1 MKRIFLIIFLLFGI
15 QMLSAQ
21 ESPKLKFEDKH
32 VCLNCGMKTDQAPN
46 WEQKITTTD
55 GHNFYFDG
63 ARCMFRILL
72 DSTKTPANLDQILV
86 KDYYT
91 LEYFDAREAYYVT
104 GSDVLGPMGN
114 ELIPFKT
121 EAAAKEFFKDHK
133 GMQIIRFKDV
143 DIALIKKLAGK
154 MHMH

>member
-1 MKRIFLIIFLLFGI
+1 MNVKWIVILLV
-15 QMLSAQ
+15 SAFFSMAMQ
-21 ESPKLKFEDKH
+21 EKPVQKQDDKH
-32 VCLNCGMKTDQAPN
+32 VCLNCGMKTDEAPN
-46 WEQKITTTD
+46 WEQKITTKD
-55 GHNFYFDG
+55 GHNYYFDG

-91 LEYFDAREAYYVT
+91 LEYFDAREAFYVT
-104 GSDVLGPMGN
+104 GSDVLGPMGK
-114 ELIPFKT
+114 ELIPFKI
-121 EAAAKEFFKDHK
+121 EEAAKEFFKDHK